1 MPPDRPDLP
10 GLAARLENAERFVA
24 ATGAVVVNGG
34 DRAYYQSPASTSA
47 PASTI
52 KMVFQAQVSWF
63 GPSNLSTFLCY
74 KRLLLK

>member
-1 MPPDRPDLP
+1 MPPDRPDLT

-63 GPSNLSTFLCY
+63 GPATCPLFFAANAFC
-74 KRLLLK
+74 